1 MTESETRRD
10 TTKNAGTAAAAPVSP
25 SHDHALQLGVPNY
38 MRVAEAIRHA
48 VIDGRFEDGQRLT
61 TLELAK
67 IYGLSLAPIRE
78 ALNHLSAEGIVVLHP
93 KRGAIVRSVSVDFLA
108 EIYEIRLGLI
118 PYLDGQRA
126 RIATPA
132 SVQHLLAIEE
142 QYEAA
147 ANRGDISETV
157 ARNIELHRA
166 MLAIRPNQE
175 AVQILAR
182 HHGLL
187 KALRHRYGFSAA
199 RPGQAIQEHQHLI
212 DAFRRNDGEDAFK
225 FSSVHLLN
233 SHRELM
239 ALVKAGSISG

>member
-1 MTESETRRD
+1 MKS
-10 TTKNAGTAAAAPVSP
+10 AGAAAAAPVYP
-25 SHDHALQLGVPNY
+25 DHEHSLQLGVPNY

-48 VIDGRFEDGQRLT
+48 IIAGQFEDGQRLT

-67 IYGLSLAPIRE
+67 LYGLSLAPIRE
-78 ALNHLSAEGIVVLHP
+78 ALNHLSAEGVVVLHP
-93 KRGAIVRSVSVDFLA
+93 KRGAIVRSISVDFLA
-108 EIYEIRLGLI
+108 EIYEVRLGLI

-132 SVQHLLAIEE
+132 SVQQLLAIEE

-147 ANRGDISETV
+147 ATRGDWLESI

-187 KALRHRYGFSAA
+187 KALRGRYGFSAA
-199 RPGQAIQEHQHLI
+199 RPGQVIEEHRRLI
-212 DAFRRNDGEDAFK
+212 DAFRRNDGDDAFK
-225 FSSVHLLN
+225 FSSIHLRN
-233 SHRELM
+233 SCEELM
-239 ALVKAGSISG
+239 SLIRSIPE